1 MKKILDL
8 ITEELVKAFEEA
20 GYDAKFAKAALSNRP
35 DLCEYQ
41 CNGAMAAAKTY
52 KKAPI
57 MIANDVVEK
66 LKGNPV
72 FSMADAVNPG
82 FINLNLDEAF
92 LGDYLR
98 KMQADPDLS
107 VEKVKEPKKIIID
120 YGGPNVAKPL
130 HVGHLRSAIIGESIK
145 RMGRFMGHEVI
156 GDVHLG
162 DWGLQMGLIITEL
175 KKRKPELFELR
186 CSIEKEGVLVPL
198 LVRKNPHGDGYEII
212 AGHRRKEAALW
223 AGLTEV
229 PVIIRELDDDQSVIA
244 MVDSNLQREKILPSE
259 KAFAYKMRLEA
270 MKHQG
275 RAEADTSDPL
285 EPKCK
290 TELVNVSE
298 LEAELQK
305 LGKVKIQKKGGAEG
319 KRSNEQLASM
329 VGESVTQIKRY
340 IRLTHLI
347 PKILDM
353 VDKEILAI
361 RSAVEISFLS
371 EEEQYELHAVME
383 LEQSIPNISQANR
396 LKRMSQQKCL
406 DMDKIYEIL
415 QEIKPNQKEQIKLP
429 LERIGKYFPTAYT
442 PKQQVDLIEKLLKNW
457 AKQNVK

>member
-1 MKKILDL
+1 MARKKGMCSLKNNEPSAGIVLMKL
-8 ITEELVKAFEEA
+8 EEMHSFE
-20 GYDAKFAKAALSNRP
+20 GHPFK
-35 DLCEYQ
+35 
-41 CNGAMAAAKTY
+41 
-52 KKAPI
+52 
-57 MIANDVVEK
+57 VER
-66 LKGNPV
+66 N
-72 FSMADAVNPG
+72 
-82 FINLNLDEAF
+82 
-92 LGDYLR
+92 
-98 KMQADPDLS
+98 Q
-107 VEKVKEPKKIIID
+107 
-120 YGGPNVAKPL
+120 
-130 HVGHLRSAIIGESIK
+130 
-145 RMGRFMGHEVI
+145 
-156 GDVHLG
+156 
-162 DWGLQMGLIITEL
+162 
-175 KKRKPELFELR
+175 ELFELR

-198 LVRKNPHGDGYEII
+198 LVRKDPQGAGYEII

-223 AGLTEV
+223 AGFTEV

-275 RAEADTSDPL
+275 RSESDTSVPL
-285 EPKCK
+285 EPRYK
-290 TELVNVSE
+290 TELVKVSE
-298 LEAELQK
+298 LEAEIQE
-305 LGKVKIQKKGGAEG
+305 LGKVKIKKNDDTGC
-319 KRSNEQLASM
+319 KRSNEQLARM

-340 IRLTHLI
+340 IRLTNLI

-353 VDKEILAI
+353 VDREVLAI
-361 RSAVEISFLS
+361 RSAVELSFLT

-415 QEIKPNQKEQIKLP
+415 QETKPNQKEQIKLP
-429 LERIGKYFPTAYT
+429 MERIGKYFPEKYT

>member
-1 MKKILDL
+1 
-8 ITEELVKAFEEA
+8 
-20 GYDAKFAKAALSNRP
+20 
-35 DLCEYQ
+35 
-41 CNGAMAAAKTY
+41 
-52 KKAPI
+52 
-57 MIANDVVEK
+57 
-66 LKGNPV
+66 
-72 FSMADAVNPG
+72 
-82 FINLNLDEAF
+82 
-92 LGDYLR
+92 
-98 KMQADPDLS
+98 
-107 VEKVKEPKKIIID
+107 
-120 YGGPNVAKPL
+120 
-130 HVGHLRSAIIGESIK
+130 
-145 RMGRFMGHEVI
+145 
-156 GDVHLG
+156 
-162 DWGLQMGLIITEL
+162 
-175 KKRKPELFELR
+175 
-186 CSIEKEGVLVPL
+186 
-198 LVRKNPHGDGYEII
+198 
-212 AGHRRKEAALW
+212 
-223 AGLTEV
+223 
-229 PVIIRELDDDQSVIA
+229 

-298 LEAELQK
+298 LKAELQEF
-305 LGKVKIQKKGGAEG
+305 GKVKIQKKGGAGG

-347 PKILDM
+347 PKIWDM

-383 LEQSIPNISQANR
+383 LEHSIPNISQANR

-415 QEIKPNQKEQIKLP
+415 QEIKSNQKEQIKLP

>member
-1 MKKILDL
+1 M
-8 ITEELVKAFEEA
+8 
-20 GYDAKFAKAALSNRP
+20 
-35 DLCEYQ
+35 
-41 CNGAMAAAKTY
+41 
-52 KKAPI
+52 
-57 MIANDVVEK
+57 
-66 LKGNPV
+66 
-72 FSMADAVNPG
+72 
-82 FINLNLDEAF
+82 
-92 LGDYLR
+92 
-98 KMQADPDLS
+98 
-107 VEKVKEPKKIIID
+107 
-120 YGGPNVAKPL
+120 
-130 HVGHLRSAIIGESIK
+130 
-145 RMGRFMGHEVI
+145 
-156 GDVHLG
+156 
-162 DWGLQMGLIITEL
+162 
-175 KKRKPELFELR
+175 
-186 CSIEKEGVLVPL
+186 
-198 LVRKNPHGDGYEII
+198 
-212 AGHRRKEAALW
+212 
-223 AGLTEV
+223 

-244 MVDSNLQREKILPSE
+244 MIDSNLQREKILPSE

-298 LEAELQK
+298 LKAELQEF
-305 LGKVKIQKKGGAEG
+305 GKVKIQKKGGAGG

-383 LEQSIPNISQANR
+383 LEQSIPNISQANQ